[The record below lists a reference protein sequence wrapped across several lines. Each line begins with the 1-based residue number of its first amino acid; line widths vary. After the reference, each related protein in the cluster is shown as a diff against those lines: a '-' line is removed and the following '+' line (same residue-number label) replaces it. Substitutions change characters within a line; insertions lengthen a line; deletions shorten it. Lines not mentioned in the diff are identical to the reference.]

1 MKGIR
6 LYLTL
11 SVVLAPL
18 LPSLCAANE
27 NISPIGEVTLT
38 EPAVEQTSLEA
49 DKVEAESNMASDG
62 PMNAESVSAS
72 NTKDPVI
79 ENSVASVPEEKQES
93 KPAVSSRTR
102 AMAAANRFNRLL
114 TPPSKRNP
122 PPSKD
127 GIHDPESMGTSVL
140 QHPREAFAAMPKS
153 KSGNRVDWV
162 AALEKGRISPR
173 FDLNDP
179 DKQPMMLDLNIVRE
193 VKGSMPDVLYPH
205 KQHTEWLD
213 CSNCHPA
220 IFVPQKG
227 ANDISMAAILLG
239 EKCGVCHGKVAFP
252 VSECRKCHSQ
262 SKSKP

>member
-1 MKGIR
+1 MTGLR

-11 SVVLAPL
+11 GVVLAPL
-18 LPSLCAANE
+18 LPILCAANE
-27 NISPIGEVTLT
+27 NIRPIGEVTLT
-38 EPAVEQTSLEA
+38 EPAAAQTTLEA
-49 DKVEAESNMASDG
+49 DKVEAESDMAGDG
-62 PMNAESVSAS
+62 PTNAESVPAGS
-72 NTKDPVI
+72 TKDPVL
-79 ENSVASVPEEKQES
+79 ENSVASVVGEKQTS
-93 KPAVSSRTR
+93 KPVVSSR
-102 AMAAANRFNRLL
+102 AKDMAKANRFNRLL

-127 GIHDPESMGTSVL
+127 GIHDPENMGTSVL
-140 QHPREAFAAMPKS
+140 QHPREAFASMPKS

-162 AALEKGRISPR
+162 AALEKGGIAPR

-193 VKGSMPDVLYPH
+193 VKGSMPDVVYPH

-227 ANDISMAAILLG
+227 ANDISMASILLG